1 MLKTEEQELE
11 KSVKAT
17 CDKFA
22 KDCHCQMENDSWLIR
37 IRQIH
42 RGIIRKL

>member
-1 MLKTEEQELE
+1 MLKAEEQELE

-17 CDKFA
+17 CDKFVN
-22 KDCHCQMENDSWLIR
+22 DRHGQMEKDSWLIR
-37 IRQIH
+37 IQQLH